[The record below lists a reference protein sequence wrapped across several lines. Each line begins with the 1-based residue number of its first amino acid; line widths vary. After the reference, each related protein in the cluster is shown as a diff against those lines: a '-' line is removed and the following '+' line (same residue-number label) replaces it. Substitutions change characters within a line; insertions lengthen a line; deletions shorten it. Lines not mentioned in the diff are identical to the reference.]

1 MDHKQLRELE
11 EKCTQG
17 LPPACTTTCPVHV
30 DVKSFLAEMKA
41 GRFDGAMK
49 ILRKALLFPGI
60 ISRICDH
67 PCQAACKRREA
78 GDAVSIAALEKTCV
92 RMSSIPPERI
102 SILTKKDK
110 RVAVAGGGLSGLT
123 AAFDLATKGYSV
135 VLFESKDRL
144 GGSIWDIPEEILPR
158 DVILEETAVV
168 ANLGVEIRFNA
179 TVGENL
185 SLTDLCRDF
194 DAVYLGAGRSSQDTF
209 NLQTSREGRILIDP
223 VTFSTSQ
230 EGVFAG
236 GGLRTG
242 REYSPV
248 LSHSDGKRAAK
259 SIDRYLQKVSLYASR
274 EDEGPYQSRLF
285 TSTKGVEPLSAVVP
299 ADPVQGYTREEAIQ
313 EAGRCLQ
320 CECLECVK
328 ACEYLAHFKGY
339 PRKYLRDI
347 NHNLKMVMGAHTAN
361 KMINSC
367 SLCGLC
373 EEICPN
379 NLNMGEVCK
388 NSREIMVKKGKMPP
402 SPHDFPLRDMQFSN
416 GEMFALARPEPGQE
430 SSKHLFFPGCQLSA
444 SSPEYIVKTYSDLR
458 KKLTGGVGLML
469 RCCGAPADW
478 AGRKEHFLEARQEIV
493 RLWNEM
499 GKPCFILACSSCYQV
514 FQNHLP
520 EIEIVSLWEVM
531 DRLGLPDVSTGK
543 AGAGKVAVH
552 DACTTRQEKHVHDS
566 VRRILGRLGY
576 EVEELEYSR
585 EKTECCGY
593 GGLMSFANPELVRKV
608 IDRRIKESET
618 DYVAYC
624 AMCRDK
630 FASRG
635 KRTFHLLDLIYGGGN
650 SHLAEK
656 KDPGYSQRHE
666 NRARLK
672 DKLLKEIWGEKV
684 EKAQGFAA
692 IKLDIDDELKA
703 VMEERLI
710 LVEDVQR
717 VIDYAERT
725 GNKLYNKDTGHFMAY
740 HRPVSVTYWV
750 EYSPRGDG
758 FAIHNAYSH
767 RMQIVG
773 EVEK

>member
-194 DAVYLGAGRSSQDTF
+194 DAVYLGAGRYSQDTF

-725 GNKLYNKDTGHFMAY
+725 GNKLYNKDTGQFMAY

>member
-1 MDHKQLRELE
+1 
-11 EKCTQG
+11 
-17 LPPACTTTCPVHV
+17 
-30 DVKSFLAEMKA
+30 
-41 GRFDGAMK
+41 
-49 ILRKALLFPGI
+49 
-60 ISRICDH
+60 
-67 PCQAACKRREA
+67 
-78 GDAVSIAALEKTCV
+78 
-92 RMSSIPPERI
+92 
-102 SILTKKDK
+102 
-110 RVAVAGGGLSGLT
+110 
-123 AAFDLATKGYSV
+123 
-135 VLFESKDRL
+135 
-144 GGSIWDIPEEILPR
+144 
-158 DVILEETAVV
+158 
-168 ANLGVEIRFNA
+168 
-179 TVGENL
+179 
-185 SLTDLCRDF
+185 
-194 DAVYLGAGRSSQDTF
+194 
-209 NLQTSREGRILIDP
+209 
-223 VTFSTSQ
+223 
-230 EGVFAG
+230 
-236 GGLRTG
+236 
-242 REYSPV
+242 
-248 LSHSDGKRAAK
+248 
-259 SIDRYLQKVSLYASR
+259 
-274 EDEGPYQSRLF
+274 
-285 TSTKGVEPLSAVVP
+285 
-299 ADPVQGYTREEAIQ
+299 
-313 EAGRCLQ
+313 
-320 CECLECVK
+320 
-328 ACEYLAHFKGY
+328 
-339 PRKYLRDI
+339 
-347 NHNLKMVMGAHTAN
+347 
-361 KMINSC
+361 
-367 SLCGLC
+367 
-373 EEICPN
+373 
-379 NLNMGEVCK
+379 
-388 NSREIMVKKGKMPP
+388 
-402 SPHDFPLRDMQFSN
+402 MQFSN